1 MRGRFE
7 RRRFAI
13 WFDNTNLN
21 LWKEVMESTQ
31 SRVTARG
38 KCTSSVIA
46 NYGRQ
51 NKEKKSGLDIYF
63 LVSAY
68 HETSASA
75 ALAPTD
81 SHPY

>member
-1 MRGRFE
+1 
-7 RRRFAI
+7 
-13 WFDNTNLN
+13 
-21 LWKEVMESTQ
+21 MESTQ
-31 SRVTARG
+31 SRVTAHG

-81 SHPY
+81 SHPYWYSEILTSMQHNSAALPWAAL